1 MPQNLINIIDVKCQ
15 QPTLIPREK
24 PAIFDVD
31 VSNNSDDYADI
42 QLRLKVKFENS
53 NPSEDWYRLTPEV
66 SSLIPPGSWTK
77 FSIEI
82 FDTPE
87 SGFVGETNITV
98 EAFSVAAPSEPSRV
112 GITVNVQPT
121 NRVEP
126 VKIEL
131 ITSEIEQAPDAE
143 FKISVK
149 LENPN
154 QKSVDTNLKISGLNI
169 TWLANNQ
176 DILSLK
182 LERGEQKIQDFCL
195 KLPGYNQV
203 VAKDYVFTVEATY
216 ATHINSEKSTAIG
229 KLLITPQGG
238 LDLIVNPQKIQ
249 KITAKS
255 LSRFWLAN
263 NIVYQLTLA
272 NRSNVY
278 QDVSIEEIPSEKK
291 PECNFTV
298 IPETTTLYPGEIKDD
313 VELTV
318 NPQRHWLGKPRKI
331 ERIIKTIWSKTQDLK
346 VINEQKIELV
356 IKPIIPYWLQIGGIG
371 LLLSLFWWILF
382 KPPTKHAKSVNSV
395 EFNGTGETI
404 ISGSDD
410 QTIINWRVS
419 GFNAVKFWANP
430 KIRQMGYQDKSV
442 RRVRIK
448 PVDNDLVAVAL
459 ENGEMQVWDLLSNS
473 KIPKYCF
480 SAQKDD
486 RVFGLEFSR
495 DSRYLFSGHGS
506 KLIYPWDLQKM
517 ANCGINQGS
526 DSTENQLQPL
536 TINGQN
542 PIDFGIESLKLVGTN
557 NRNLAIAGRYNKLVI
572 WDLQNNNIIKQVNYP
587 QGGQNDYI
595 TSLAIA
601 ESQPN
606 LLFTSDNQGKIHV
619 INITDCVEGNNST
632 CGIINDT
639 WENVNNTNHQQSVN
653 AVNSVAVSDNA
664 CYLVAGTQNGK
675 VIFWPLTSDGKL
687 AAKAKEIDH
696 GDAILSVDIK
706 TVDDQV
712 LVVSGSQDSWVRL
725 KREKRLPKLGCDRQ

>member
-1 MPQNLINIIDVKCQ
+1 MPQINIIDVKCQ
-15 QPTLIPREK
+15 QPTLIPREQ

-42 QLRLKVKFENS
+42 QLRLKVNFENS
-53 NPSEDWYRLTPEV
+53 NPSENWYRLTPEV
-66 SSLIPPGSWTK
+66 SSLIPPGSLRQ

-87 SGFVGETNITV
+87 SGFVGATNITV
-98 EAFSVAAPSEPSRV
+98 EALSVAAPSEPSRV

-121 NRVEP
+121 TRLEP

-131 ITSEIEQAPDAE
+131 ITSEIEQAPDGE

-154 QKSVDTNLKISGLNI
+154 QTSVDTNLKISGLNI
-169 TWLANNQ
+169 TWLENNQ
-176 DILSLK
+176 HILSLK

-203 VAKDYVFTVEATY
+203 VAKDYLFTVEASH
-216 ATHINSEKSTAIG
+216 ATHINSEKSTASG
-229 KLLITPQGG
+229 KLLITPQGS

-249 KITAKS
+249 EITAKS

-263 NIVYQLTLA
+263 NIIYQVILA
-272 NRSNVY
+272 NTSNVY
-278 QDVSIEEIPSEKK
+278 EDVSIAEIPSGKK

-298 IPETTTLYPGEIKDD
+298 IPETTTLEPGKIKDD

-318 NPQRHWLGKPRKI
+318 NTQRHWLGKPKKI
-331 ERIIKTIWSKTQDLK
+331 ERIIKAIWSKTQDLK
-346 VINEQKIELV
+346 VIDEQKIELV

-371 LLLSLFWWILF
+371 LLLCLFWWILF
-382 KPPTKHAKSVNSV
+382 KPPTKHAKAVNSV
-395 EFNGTGETI
+395 QFNGTGETI

-419 GFNAVKFWANP
+419 GFNAFKFWANP
-430 KIRQMGYQDKSV
+430 KISQMGYQDKSI
-442 RRVRIK
+442 RSVRIK
-448 PVDNDLVAVAL
+448 PVDNNLVAVAL
-459 ENGEMQVWDLLSNS
+459 ENGEMQVWDLLSHS

-480 SAQKDD
+480 SATKDN

-506 KLIYPWDLQKM
+506 GLVYQWDLQKIRNY
-517 ANCGINQGS
+517 NCGINQDS
-526 DSTENQLQPL
+526 DSTKNQVQPL
-536 TINGQN
+536 KINRIN
-542 PIDFGIESLKLVGTN
+542 FGIESLKLVGED
-557 NRNLAIAGRYNKLVI
+557 NRNLAIAGRYNQLVI
-572 WDLQNNNIIKQVNYP
+572 WNFDNNMIKKVTYP
-587 QGGQNDYI
+587 QGGQNNYI

-619 INITDCVEGNNST
+619 IDITDCLEGNNST
-632 CGIINDT
+632 CGTIKYT
-639 WENVNNTNHQQSVN
+639 WENVNNANNQQPVN
-653 AVNSVAVSDNA
+653 AVNSLAVSDNA
-664 CYLVAGTQNGK
+664 CYLAAGTQDGK
-675 VIFWPLTSDGKL
+675 VIFWTLTQERKLVGKG
-687 AAKAKEIDH
+687 KEIDH
-696 GDAILSVDIK
+696 GDQISSVDIK
-706 TVDDQV
+706 IVGNDV
-712 LVVSGSQDSWVRL
+712 LIVSGSKDSWVRL
-725 KREKRLPKLGCDRQ
+725 KREKRLSESGCAQQ